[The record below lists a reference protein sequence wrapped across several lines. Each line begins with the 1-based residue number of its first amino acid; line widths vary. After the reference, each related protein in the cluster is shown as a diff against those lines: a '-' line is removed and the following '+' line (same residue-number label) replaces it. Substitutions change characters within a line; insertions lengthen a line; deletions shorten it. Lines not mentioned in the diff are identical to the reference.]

1 MRETEQI
8 EMPLLLVLVPRM
20 VATCFLLL
28 LVLLLALRPVPEQLS
43 KQHSTKHGALMLE
56 GRGFGRPLRALTCS
70 YNEDTTAASWRAIQV
85 LLESYSSGKE
95 VGKACSSCPQPS
107 PPCTYLFLLFGGI
120 SRRE

>member
-85 LLESYSSGKE
+85 ARRLAKPVQDWLFTTKST
-95 VGKACSSCPQPS
+95 VHVLI
-107 PPCTYLFLLFGGI
+107 PPI
-120 SRRE
+120 RRNK